1 MKNFVVVRPFNRG
14 PGDYRQYVR
23 RKHRSFLAYP
33 FGGDH
38 LNRVSRRAG
47 LFRGG
52 LVDVD
57 YEIAQFSIVDPLRE
71 LIFAAIVLA
80 IDHILL
86 GPFLALGTNET
97 GDGAGL

>member
-38 LNRVSRRAG
+38 LNRMSRRG
-47 LFRGG
+47 WFFGSG
-52 LVDVD
+52 LVNVD
-57 YEIAQFSIVDPLRE
+57 DEVTHLGVVDPLRK
-71 LIFAAIVLA
+71 LILAAIVLA
-80 IDHILL
+80 VDHILL